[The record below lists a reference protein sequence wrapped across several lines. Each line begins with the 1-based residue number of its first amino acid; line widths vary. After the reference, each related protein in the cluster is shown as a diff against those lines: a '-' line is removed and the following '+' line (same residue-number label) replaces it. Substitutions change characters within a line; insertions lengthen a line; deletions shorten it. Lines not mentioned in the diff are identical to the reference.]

1 MPQHN
6 ADETLKMIIPQ
17 ILLPLSAPLNKKQSR
32 KRIKL
37 KLNSEQFEI
46 FKAFSL

>member
-37 KLNSEQFEI
+37 NSEQFEI

>member
-6 ADETLKMIIPQ
+6 ADETLKMIIDQ
-17 ILLPLSAPLNKKQSR
+17 VLFPLSARPLNKKQSR
-32 KRIKL
+32 KRI

>member
-1 MPQHN
+1 MLQHN
-6 ADETLKMIIPQ
+6 ADETLEMIIHQ
-17 ILLPLSAPLNKKQSR
+17 ILFPLSAPLDKKQSR

-37 KLNSEQFEI
+37 NSEQFKI